1 MEGLTGPAV
10 SQRSVI
16 GEHRSEAD
24 AREAASHERARLE
37 VIHGES
43 AGAWRIVV
51 LREGEVI
58 AEERPASTPG
68 EAPAPVAAPEADE
81 PAAPPPTE
89 REEWPDLDISGPVP
103 EWVITRVEQSIER
116 RRERER
122 SAVDLPDE
130 DDAAD

>member
-24 AREAASHERARLE
+24 AREAASHERLRLE
-37 VIHGES
+37 MIHGES

-51 LREGEVI
+51 LREGELI
-58 AEERPASTPG
+58 AEERPAATPD
-68 EAPAPVAAPEADE
+68 EAPEPPGPTEDAPPEAP
-81 PAAPPPTE
+81 PAPAG
-89 REEWPDLDISGPVP
+89 REEWPELDVSGPVP
-103 EWVITRVEQSIER
+103 EWVITRVEQAIER

-122 SAVDLPDE
+122 GSAGTTPE
-130 DDAAD
+130 DPAD